1 MNANT
6 FNNLSSENLINWIH
20 LIMAHIVI
28 SVLGLDS
35 TLQTLLTSFDKKVD
49 LKASPDDLRFRMLSN
64 NTEGTAV
71 NSVDDNLL
79 YQLTMESSL

>member
-1 MNANT
+1 
-6 FNNLSSENLINWIH
+6 
-20 LIMAHIVI
+20 MAHIVI

-35 TLQTLLTSFDKKVD
+35 TLQTLLTNFDKKVD
-49 LKASPDDLRFRMLSN
+49 LKASPDNLRFRMLSN
-64 NTEGTAV
+64 NTVAVATAV

>member
-1 MNANT
+1 
-6 FNNLSSENLINWIH
+6 
-20 LIMAHIVI
+20 MAHIII

-35 TLQTLLTSFDKKVD
+35 TLQTLLTNFDKKVD
-49 LKASPDDLRFRMLSN
+49 LKASPDNLRFRMLSN
-64 NTEGTAV
+64 NTVAVATAV